1 MKQDQAPQSEA
12 LETWNTLEA
21 EFNEERKA
29 MLMASA
35 ESDKLK
41 EELNKD
47 LGPGTIKYGSEIP
60 QPAPRED
67 VIQIDAINRFM
78 RDNPMAEGGE
88 VRQNFG
94 DGTPTKKADGQYTM
108 RLYDPVK
115 GGANKITY
123 VGSEKKLLGILKKHN
138 EDALKR
144 KENRAMTNLSKAEEK
159 IVLEWGKNK
168 GKGKW
173 SNKKIFQEFKN
184 SDASTRYRIKLGENT
199 GKGFTSVKGAV
210 KPLTTEQQKLWD
222 ATMSDEFG
230 KWEDYNPIL
239 NDDGSYK
246 TNRRGNWLQDYP
258 RKKEIFNQTKGLLT
272 EDELADYLSKKL
284 GQKISKTKVY
294 GRFGNKEKTALAK
307 YLDDNLFVDSFGS
320 IDSIGTGS
328 GGGKLRYFK
337 KPTDT
342 QINQI
347 KKQNLAGDIRVNT
360 LSKDTYDNVIKLD
373 KAFRNIYTAG
383 NVPDIDE
390 VLEKFP
396 NMGKQ
401 RAGYATI
408 KLSQIYN
415 GHKFRNNP
423 PGIRVNKIAAKKMQ
437 ATLERFPFGHPY
449 RQGIYN
455 TAMQTIDEGLGQ
467 TSGTFDNLKKKARTI
482 LNNAGIDVYDPKMGK
497 NAFGFNID
505 EFAGITGTS
514 KTKNMAVSQFVN
526 ILEGKLNTVTLANFQ
541 GQLSKARQAVEAA
554 KGTSRYNSVLK
565 EQMEKVNTRAAT
577 LEAENGIKLA
587 RLERPADI
595 NNMSADEVKRL
606 KNIKLGTGENLYQR
620 LVKDAKAS
628 GYSIKVPEGS
638 LTLQEFTDPNNAR
651 ARELIALVGCPN
663 FKGKQAFAEGG
674 RTGFSEGGDCFNKG
688 TKLINSGMKGASPA
702 ALKNLAKL
710 GPILLKAGSTAL
722 KGLIIPEAVIV
733 GLETAARVTM
743 GDTPSEAI
751 LRATDYL
758 TPDSFF
764 GDFMQKADL
773 MKIERTLGKDV
784 KNIAA
789 QSFDRTNQSNEINKL
804 EKKLKNLEAM
814 TESGRDIG
822 YVGDLTDQINMTKN
836 QIKEKKDKL
845 KNTAQIGQESR
856 DFYTQQ
862 ALDNAYDASMAKST
876 SAEKRL
882 VESTSSDPRLVAEQE
897 MYDIISQEQL
907 NKNISARLP
916 LTGSKNE
923 TAFLKLSQLPT
934 GPRRPSE
941 IDMLAANVNK
951 KFKNMGSDR
960 RVTSQD
966 LKFNQDR
973 KNFFKNASIEEL
985 VNMGLPLEA
994 ILGFNIAQPVERTGP
1009 GYMKNYKPLNRFGS
1023 QERPVL
1029 YPNNRG
1035 TLAEGGITGL
1045 RSKYEYKK

>member
-1 MKQDQAPQSEA
+1 MDLFKRIQD
-12 LETWNTLEA
+12 L
-21 EFNEERKA
+21 
-29 MLMASA
+29 SA
-35 ESDKLK
+35 IYD
-41 EELNKD
+41 D
-47 LGPGTIKYGSEIP
+47 DGPSSMVPG
-60 QPAPRED
+60 PR
-67 VIQIDAINRFM
+67 NM
-78 RDNPMAEGGE
+78 Y
-88 VRQNFG
+88 G
-94 DGTPTKKADGQYTM
+94 DGGITEGKKANKGTFYLRIPNEDGVRIAHSGTKFQMEQLLKKYKE
-108 RLYDPVK
+108 RLKV
-115 GGANKITY
+115 NKIP
-123 VGSEKKLLGILKKHN
+123 SNKLTTDQK
-138 EDALKR
+138 
-144 KENRAMTNLSKAEEK
+144 K

-168 GKGKW
+168 SKALGETW
-173 SNKKIFQEFKN
+173 SDKKILKEYN
-184 SDASTRYRIKLGENT
+184 NLSDGMRTKIRTKRVT
-199 GKGFTSVKGAV
+199 GTGGSWSEGQI

-222 ATMSDEFG
+222 ATMADEFG
-230 KWEDYNPIL
+230 EWEDYPAKDRNRWR
-239 NDDGSYK
+239 DDF
-246 TNRRGNWLQDYP
+246 P
-258 RKKEIFNQTKGLLT
+258 RKQKIYSQTKDLLNI
-272 EDELADYLSKKL
+272 DELAEYLGKEFNTDISRNKIRGGFGAGNRTAL
-284 GQKISKTKVY
+284 GQYI
-294 GRFGNKEKTALAK
+294 R
-307 YLDDNLFVDSFGS
+307 DNLFVDSFGS
-320 IDSIGTGS
+320 IK
-328 GGGKLRYFK
+328 GKIEGEVRGNVTYYK
-337 KPTDT
+337 KPTKT
-342 QINQI
+342 QIDQI
-347 KKQNLAGDIRVNT
+347 KKQNLVFDTRTNT
-360 LSKDTYDNVIKLD
+360 LRPKTLKNINILNEMYGDAYRSGTIPKLQD
-373 KAFRNIYTAG
+373 MMNATGLSEGEIAKAEARLA
-383 NVPDIDE
+383 
-390 VLEKFP
+390 
-396 NMGKQ
+396 
-401 RAGYATI
+401 
-408 KLSQIYN
+408 QIYN
-415 GHKFRNNP
+415 GHKFRNGP
-423 PGIRVNKIAAKKMQ
+423 DDIRVNKNAANKLFNFMSKAQ
-437 ATLERFPFGHPY
+437 FGNPRKTELY
-449 RQGIYN
+449 SISLDL
-455 TAMQTIDEGLGQ
+455 IDEGLGNEKN
-467 TSGTFDNLKKKARTI
+467 TFNNLKSKARKI
-482 LNNAGIDVYDPKMGK
+482 LKENGIKVYSTKSPI
-497 NAFGFNID
+497 GFNID
-505 EFAGITGTS
+505 ELAGVTGS
-514 KTKNMAVSQFVN
+514 AKSKNMAVSQFINV
-526 ILEGKLNTVTLANFQ
+526 IEGNLNQTTLQNFQ
-541 GQLSKARQAVEAA
+541 SSLSKARSAVEAA

-565 EQMEKVNTRAAT
+565 KQMELINNRAAK
-577 LEAENGIKLA
+577 LEKDFGIKLA

-595 NNMSADEVKRL
+595 NNMSANEVKRL

-638 LTLQEFTDPNNAR
+638 LTIQEFTDPNNAR

-789 QSFDRTNQSNEINKL
+789 QSFDRTNQSDEINKL

-973 KNFFKNASIEEL
+973 KNFFKNASIEE
-985 VNMGLPLEA
+985 
-994 ILGFNIAQPVERTGP
+994 
-1009 GYMKNYKPLNRFGS
+1009 
-1023 QERPVL
+1023 
-1029 YPNNRG
+1029 
-1035 TLAEGGITGL
+1035 
-1045 RSKYEYKK
+1045 